1 MPAPE
6 SAIGSAERKA
16 MQSGQ
21 SAGGNQR
28 LEASGRREA
37 AFDGRPLPLP
47 GVRGEAPSGDDGV
60 GLWSDWGILGCCY
73 IYWIVVDSQGLAL
86 SVQCEAQAQNVTA
99 LGRKG

>member
-60 GLWSDWGILGCCY
+60 GLWSDWGI
-73 IYWIVVDSQGLAL
+73 WVVIVYTGLLLIVRGWRFLCSAKHKH
-86 SVQCEAQAQNVTA
+86 
-99 LGRKG
+99 RM